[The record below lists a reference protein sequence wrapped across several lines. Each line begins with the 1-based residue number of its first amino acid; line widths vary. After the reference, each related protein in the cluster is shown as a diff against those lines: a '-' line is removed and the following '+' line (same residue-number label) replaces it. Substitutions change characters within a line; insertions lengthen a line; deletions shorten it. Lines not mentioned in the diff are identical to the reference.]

1 MLRCAKIS
9 LSLDKIGFNL
19 VGELLFGDLLLLVD
33 LDPHHACQPVLC
45 LQEAELEALH
55 QEQVVKFD
63 LGNTGKCAIFKRRL
77 GTPRHF
83 KHCKSAIRKANNA
96 PFGKAI

>member
-1 MLRCAKIS
+1 MIRCAKIS

-33 LDPHHACQPVLC
+33 LDPHHAGQPVLC
-45 LQEAELEALH
+45 LQGAELEALH

-63 LGNTGKCAIFKRRL
+63 LGNTGKM
-77 GTPRHF
+77 RHF
-83 KHCKSAIRKANNA
+83 QKKSTTPFQMRNFEILIRS
-96 PFGKAI
+96 